1 MEAQHSHPAHGV
13 HADHSMVMFRNR
25 FWLCLALTLPVVFW
39 SSEVQRWHWLPPP
52 TFSGSRS
59 IPAILGTFIFVYGG
73 KVVIQGARYELS
85 GHKPGMMTLI
95 SVGIVFVFAA
105 SLTSSLGCSK
115 LTPVRRTGSSYAI
128 SDLTLLTMTQLR
140 RLVRSTFNG

>member
-1 MEAQHSHPAHGV
+1 MPTTPWSCFEIGFGYVWRLP
-13 HADHSMVMFRNR
+13 FRCS
-25 FWLCLALTLPVVFW
+25 FGLARY
-39 SSEVQRWHWLPPP
+39 SDGIGYRSP

-95 SVGIVFVFAA
+95 SLGIVFAFAA

>member
-13 HADHSMVMFRNR
+13 HADQSVDMFRDQ
-25 FWLCLALTLPVVFW
+25 FWLCLTLTLPVVYW
-39 SSEVQRWHWLPPP
+39 SSEVQRWLGYHAP

-73 KVVIQGARYELS
+73 KVVIQGAGYELS

-95 SVGIVFVFAA
+95 SVGIV
-105 SLTSSLGCSK
+105 
-115 LTPVRRTGSSYAI
+115 
-128 SDLTLLTMTQLR
+128 LLLLPLLLQVSV
-140 RLVRSTFNG
+140 VRS